1 MVKQVVSS
9 FLAAL
14 AALVL
19 VAGSAATSAQPVAL
33 STGFANVFTTDGS
46 DCGSG
51 SGNYCFGSAWGI
63 SDLKATAAGNTY
75 TLQPNFNNYAAAD
88 AGTDPGA
95 KAYWMAGGVGPLGN
109 KIFEGS
115 LFNEVVVSAKSLS
128 GDFSGTIDA
137 NTIDAGY
144 TVEAYVQVIGPPD
157 FLPKTADVLTIT
169 PATTSFALSVDPSAF
184 PGDFLQMGFRVRGL
198 NANPADEVALGSVVA
213 TVTQAQQTLIPP
225 PEGVSIPALPL
236 WGLLALAGLVGL
248 MGLRRKA

>member
-1 MVKQVVSS
+1 MTLSFVKFVARAPVIA
-9 FLAAL
+9 LVAL
-14 AALVL
+14 ALPFTA
-19 VAGSAATSAQPVAL
+19 SAQIATL
-33 STGFANVFTTDGS
+33 DRGFANIFNTPADG
-46 DCGSG
+46 GG
-51 SGNYCFGSAWGI
+51 YVFGSPWGI
-63 SDLKATAAGNTY
+63 PDLKATVAGDTY
-75 TLQPNFNNYAAAD
+75 TLQPNFNTYAD
-88 AGTDPGA
+88 NPGDPFWRDNAGAGPG
-95 KAYWMAGGVGPLGN
+95 GN